1 MTIRFVEGVGF
12 MFFSLRD
19 IVQDVLY
26 DLLIN
31 KTETMTVDD
40 ANAEIVKA
48 AQQSVHL
55 TAFGVGMLAFFAG
68 FGICWLV
75 FVC

>member
-1 MTIRFVEGVGF
+1 MFRFIEGVGF
-12 MFFSLRD
+12 VRFSLRD

-31 KTETMTVDD
+31 KSKTMTVDD
-40 ANAEIVKA
+40 ANAGIVKA
-48 AQQSVHL
+48 AQHSVQL
-55 TAFGVGMLAFFAG
+55 TAFGVVMLAFFAG

-75 FVC
+75 FVR

>member
-1 MTIRFVEGVGF
+1 MIRYFEGVGF

-48 AQQSVHL
+48 AQQSVQL
-55 TAFGVGMLAFFAG
+55 TAFGVGMLAFIAG
-68 FGICWLV
+68 FCVCWLV
-75 FVC
+75 FVR